1 MFIEQIRLQKKKNP
15 PPPPKKNTE
24 WYIFLHFI
32 VKWELF

>member
-1 MFIEQIRLQKKKNP
+1 MFIEQIRLQKKDP
-15 PPPPKKNTE
+15 PPSKKKTTE

>member
-1 MFIEQIRLQKKKNP
+1 MFIEQIRLQKKRN
-15 PPPPKKNTE
+15 PPPPKKNKND